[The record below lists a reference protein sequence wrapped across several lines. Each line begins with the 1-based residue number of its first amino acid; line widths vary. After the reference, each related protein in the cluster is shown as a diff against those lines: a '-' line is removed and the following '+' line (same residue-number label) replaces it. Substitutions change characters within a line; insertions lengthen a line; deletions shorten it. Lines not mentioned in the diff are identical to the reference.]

1 MIVITFDVQVAV
13 TPVGKFVAVP
23 IPVASV
29 VTCVILVNAVFLHNV
44 GVVLAVAAV
53 ISAVT
58 VIVPVAFTVPQ
69 PPDKGML

>member
-1 MIVITFDVQVAV
+1 MIVITFDAQVAV

-23 IPVASV
+23 IPVVSV
-29 VTCVILVNAVFLHNV
+29 VAWLILVNAVLIHNV

-58 VIVPVAFTVPQ
+58 MIVPVAFTGSQ
-69 PPDKGML
+69 PPVKGML